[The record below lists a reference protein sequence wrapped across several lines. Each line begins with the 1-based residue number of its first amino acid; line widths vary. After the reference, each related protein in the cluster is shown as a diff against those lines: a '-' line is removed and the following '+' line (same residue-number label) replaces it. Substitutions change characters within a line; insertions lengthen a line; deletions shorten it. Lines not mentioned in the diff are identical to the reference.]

1 MRKILLLMALVA
13 ISLSSAYA
21 QCTPNPLFVATGI
34 PGIWPNPAMGAL
46 PDGQIN
52 TPYGQTLTIIVLEDT
67 TIDLSA
73 ATGFPGLP
81 TVNVSVNYQNI
92 TAINGLP
99 PGMSFTCSPSNCQ
112 WAGGDSGCVRLA
124 GTPTQGGSYVV
135 DVVTG
140 FNFDVPSGVPIIGGQ
155 NLTLPLPG
163 VSYDL
168 FVDDPNSIEE
178 LMDDRFSVAQN
189 APNPFTGVTEILYN
203 TPAPTAISLEVFD
216 LTGMRVHKAEMRSD
230 AGRNSYRL
238 DATTWTP
245 GVYFYTLTDGES
257 TSTHKLV
264 VME

>member
-1 MRKILLLMALVA
+1 MRKVLLLFGLLAL
-13 ISLSSAYA
+13 SLSSTYG
-21 QCTPNPLFVATGI
+21 QCTPNPLYVATGI
-34 PGIWPNPAMGAL
+34 PGIWPNPAQGAL
-46 PDGQIN
+46 PDGLVGS
-52 TPYGQTLTIIVLEDT
+52 TYGQTLTIIVLSDT

-81 TVNVSVNYQNI
+81 TVNVAVNYQNI
-92 TAINGLP
+92 TGINGLP
-99 PGMSFTCSPSNCQ
+99 PGMSYTCNPGNCQ
-112 WAGGDSGCVRLA
+112 WPGGDSGCVRLA
-124 GTPTQGGSYVV
+124 GIPTQGGSYVL

-140 FNFDVPSGVPIIGGQ
+140 FNFDVPQGIPVIGGQ

-168 FVDDPNSIEE
+168 FVDDPNGIEE

-189 APNPFTGVTEILYN
+189 APNPFTGATEIIYN
-203 TPAPTAISLEVFD
+203 TPSPSNISLEVFD
-216 LTGMRVHKAEMRSD
+216 LRGMRVYGDHMRSQ

-245 GVYFYTLTDGES
+245 GVYFYTLTDG
-257 TSTHKLV
+257 TTASTHKLV